1 MLIGP
6 TDRCRNRVDQVSD
19 CRALK
24 CEALT
29 VSVPGRTL
37 LQDLDLELA
46 QGTVLAVLGRNG
58 AGKSSTLHTLAG
70 LRAAQAGT
78 VSLQRKSLAPWA
90 RREFAR
96 ALGLLPQLVEDPFPA
111 TALEAVLVGRHP
123 HLDFWAWE
131 SAADRQIAQP
141 LSRRP
146 SISRGSSRA
155 TSPRC
160 RAVNG
165 AGCPIATILAQ
176 DPGRFLLDEPIQQL
190 DPQHQL
196 DVLRR
201 FRQLA
206 DAGRSV
212 VMSLHDAGLAA
223 RFADTALL
231 LFGDGRWLHGACAT
245 VLNEQTIGE
254 LYGMPV
260 RELRWER
267 RPHVR
272 RGLNHGDAPG
282 HRPGAQCGTEREKTF
297 STTTPA
303 RSIPDRRT
311 PPYRASGHRRAM
323 RWP

>member
-1 MLIGP
+1 MSA
-6 TDRCRNRVDQVSD
+6 TVT
-19 CRALK
+19 LK

-78 VSLQRKSLAPWA
+78 VSLQQTTA
-90 RREFAR
+90 RVRGRDVNSHAR
-96 ALGLLPQLVEDPFPA
+96 SACCRSWSKIRFRQRRSKPCWS
-111 TALEAVLVGRHP
+111 AVIRISISGPGKARPIGR
-123 HLDFWAWE
+123 
-131 SAADRQIAQP
+131 SRAAVW
-141 LSRRP
+141 RR

-160 RAVNG
+160 RAASG
-165 AGCPIATILAQ
+165 AGYPIATILAQ
-176 DPGRFLLDEPIQQL
+176 DPATFLLDEPIQQL

-201 FRQLA
+201 FRHLA

-231 LFGDGRWLHGACAT
+231 LFGDGRWLHGHVRD
-245 VLNEQTIGE
+245 VLNERTIGE

-260 RELRWER
+260 RELRWNDGR
-267 RPHVR
+267 
-272 RGLNHGDAPG
+272 
-282 HRPGAQCGTEREKTF
+282 TF
-297 STTTPA
+297 VA
-303 RSIPDRRT
+303 
-311 PPYRASGHRRAM
+311 A
-323 RWP
+323 